1 MSIVSLREVNAG
13 YGGPFLL
20 EKADLNIE
28 RGERIC
34 LLGRNGAGKSTL
46 LKLLTGA
53 MEPISGGIEFQRG
66 LKVAGLF
73 QEVPQDICDS
83 VFDVIAGGL
92 GEQGRLLSEYFDLSH
107 KITGGHDG
115 LVDQLSLLSSKIESL
130 GAWQINQKIDT
141 VLSRMALDPAVS
153 FATLSAGLKRRVML
167 ARAIVDMPDLLLLD
181 EPTNHLDIDSIRWL
195 EDYLVGS
202 GVTLLFVTHDRAF
215 LRRLATRI
223 VDLDRGRLL
232 SFDCD
237 YDTYLTRKQQM
248 LDAEAAE
255 WEQFD
260 KKLATEEVWIRRG
273 IQGRRTRNEGRVRAL
288 KAMREQRYSRRNVTG
303 AAKMT
308 LQEANKSGDLVAETK
323 KVTFGYNPLEP
334 VIKDFSTSI
343 IRGDRI
349 GILGPNGVGKT
360 TLLNLLLGKLSPQA
374 GTLRLGTNIEIS
386 YFDQLHNLLDENKSV
401 VDNVADGYNTIQIDG
416 KPRNVIGYLNDFLFL
431 PERAKSLVAS
441 LSGGERSRLLLA
453 KLFVKPSNVLVLDEP
468 TNNLDMETLDLLE
481 ELLQNYKGTILTVS
495 HDRAFLNNTVTS
507 TLVFEGEGRIKE
519 YVGGYDDYLRQSQA
533 AKEQIRQQEAPKA
546 VRVKEQG
553 RRKLSFNEKKEL
565 EAVPAK
571 IEKIDA
577 ELAKLHDKMASPA
590 FYKQAPDEITAT
602 ASRLEELETALA
614 AIYKRWEELEAV
626 ES

>member
-46 LKLLTGA
+46 LKLLIGA
-53 MEPISGGIEFQRG
+53 MEPITGNIEFQRG

-73 QEVPQDICDS
+73 QEVPQDVDDS

-92 GEQGRLLSEYFDLSH
+92 GEQGRLLREYFDLSH
-107 KITGGHDG
+107 RITGGHDG
-115 LVDQLSLLSSKIESL
+115 LVDRLSLLSSKIESL

-141 VLSRMALDPAVS
+141 VLSRMSLDAAVS

-202 GVTLLFVTHDRAF
+202 GVSLLFVTHDRAF

-288 KAMREQRYSRRNVTG
+288 KAMREQRYGRRNVSGT
-303 AAKMT
+303 AKMT

-323 KVTFGYNPLEP
+323 KITFGYGSGEP
-334 VIKDFSTSI
+334 IIKDFSTTI

-349 GILGPNGVGKT
+349 GILGPNGAGKT
-360 TLLNLLLGKLSPQA
+360 TLLNLLLGKLSPQS

-533 AKEQIRQQEAPKA
+533 AKEQTRQQEPPRPA
-546 VRVKEQG
+546 RVKEPT

-565 EAVPAK
+565 EAIPAK

-577 ELAKLHDKMASPA
+577 QLASLHEKMASPA
-590 FYKQAPDEITAT
+590 FYKQPPDEITVT
-602 ASRLEELETALA
+602 AAKLEELETALA
-614 AIYKRWEELEAV
+614 ALYKRWEELEAI
-626 ES
+626 ET